1 MVTDEPGPDILVHIN
16 VLRNFGR
23 SSVSEGSVIELVA
36 QQSQRGL
43 QAIEILDIEPL
54 EDSSDGAMDRPAWG
68 DIGATDAELHPGR
81 VKWFDRQRGFGFV
94 NIFGSSEDIFVHMEV
109 LRTSGYSDL
118 QPGEALAV
126 AIGDGPRGKLVTD
139 VRPWDV
145 GVEIA
150 SEDDADPAD

>member
-23 SSVSEGSVIELVA
+23 SSISEGSVIELIA

-54 EDSSDGAMDRPAWG
+54 DDGPEGVMDRPAWG
-68 DIGATDAELHPGR
+68 EGSGVDSELLPAR

-126 AIGDGPRGKLVTD
+126 AISDGPRGRLVTD

-145 GVEIA
+145 GVEA
-150 SEDDADPAD
+150 TSQDSADPPD